1 VLSQFCRFPGKAI
14 ERRVNF
20 EIIAATR
27 PSPGVKQVTVALTLA
42 RFPFRFA
49 PPAKDPHSMT
59 ISMYKISVPIFVQF
73 LTSMSA
79 VLDKAAA
86 HCEAKKIEPATLL
99 NMRLYP
105 DMFPLVRQL
114 RAVTDHAISGTARLA
129 GVELITFPNN
139 EASFPEIKDRMRRPL
154 ISSRP
159 SSRCRSTA
167 PRTRRSLS
175 SFRAESA
182 SSKGRRSC

>member
-1 VLSQFCRFPGKAI
+1 
-14 ERRVNF
+14 
-20 EIIAATR
+20 
-27 PSPGVKQVTVALTLA
+27 
-42 RFPFRFA
+42 
-49 PPAKDPHSMT
+49 MT
-59 ISMYKISVPIFVQF
+59 ISMYKTSVPIFVQF

-105 DMFPLVRQL
+105 DMFPLMRQL

-129 GVELITFPNN
+129 GAELITFPNN
-139 EASFPEIKDRMRRPL
+139 EASFPELKDR
-154 ISSRP
+154 IAKTVDSSKA

-175 SFRAESA
+175 SSRAESA
-182 SSKGRRSC
+182 SSKDRRSC